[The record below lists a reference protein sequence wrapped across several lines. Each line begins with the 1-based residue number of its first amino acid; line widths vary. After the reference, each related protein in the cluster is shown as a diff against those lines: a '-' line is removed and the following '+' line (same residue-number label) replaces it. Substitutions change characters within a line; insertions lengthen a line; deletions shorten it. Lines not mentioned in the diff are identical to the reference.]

1 MDRLDYY
8 FRQKVTE
15 AELDDGFAKAET
27 AIQNLFVDADLV
39 GIHFGLA
46 CSEQAVPNMTLLLT
60 AGAAYDATG
69 RRIRIPS
76 NQNVNLAADYNGIAT
91 TVASVGNER
100 WLSVF
105 VGFTRALTDPRTDG
119 NGLTVYFSR
128 AETFET
134 RVVAG
139 VEAGSGLATRPSL
152 DSGRILVC
160 DVLLEYG
167 DTTIVNA
174 AIDTTRR
181 QDVFV
186 SAASPVAVREGRA
199 KEAVDSLVTQLADHL
214 NDTTAHAAS
223 VVTYTGGPAWADGTT
238 NPATD
243 VESQLDKVI
252 TDLAAATGGAKIGGA
267 AAANVYN
274 FALAAGTLNAQLA
287 ALATYVDAGPRG
299 YRRDTVAAGDSPY
312 AVGTESRLL
321 FVDTS
326 GGAVSLQLPNPATW
340 VGRSFWVKD
349 KTGSFGTNNCTLVR
363 AAAEKIDGL
372 AANRVLAANWGG
384 YMVTSDGTDWYI
396 M

>member
-160 DVLLEYG
+160 DVLLKYG

-186 SAASPVAVREGRA
+186 ASVSPVTVREGRA

-214 NDTTAHAAS
+214 NDATAHAAS

-243 VESQLDKVI
+243 VESQLDKI
-252 TDLAAATGGAKIGGA
+252 LTDLGGNAGATKVGITG
-267 AAANVYN
+267 
-274 FALAAGTLNAQLA
+274 AAGTRVSTSTGPLSTAIGQLH
-287 ALATYVDAGPRG
+287 TYVDAGPLGRTAVVHNATATLTTE
-299 YRRDTVAAGDSPY
+299 RNVY
-312 AVGTESRLL
+312 A
-321 FVDTS
+321 DTS
-326 GGAVSLQLPNPATW
+326 GGAFTLTLPAPSN
-340 VGRSFWVKD
+340 GREVFIKD
-349 KTGSFGTNNCTLVR
+349 QKGTFGSNNLTL
-363 AAAEKIDGL
+363 APSGSEKIEGL
-372 AANRVLAANWGG
+372 AANRVLSASWGG
-384 YMVTSDGTDWYI
+384 YRVHSDGTDWFI
-396 M
+396 D